1 MSIWFKDYTIEE
13 LEEMF
18 PPAMDAHIGIEME
31 EIGPDYLRFSM
42 PVDQRTKQPY
52 GMLHGGASVVLAES
66 VGSVAAN
73 LTVDLSKQY
82 CVGLDINANHLRAKR
97 DGRVFATGKPV
108 HIGRTTQVWSIE
120 IVDEEGKKVCI
131 SRITMAVMNRK

>member
-1 MSIWFKDYTIEE
+1 
-13 LEEMF
+13 MF

-31 EIGPDYLRFSM
+31 EIGSDYLRFSM

-66 VGSVAAN
+66 VGSVASN

-82 CVGLDINANHLRAKR
+82 CVGLDINANHLRTKR
-97 DGRVFATGKPV
+97 EGKVYATGRPV

-120 IVDEEGKKVCI
+120 IVDEESKKICI